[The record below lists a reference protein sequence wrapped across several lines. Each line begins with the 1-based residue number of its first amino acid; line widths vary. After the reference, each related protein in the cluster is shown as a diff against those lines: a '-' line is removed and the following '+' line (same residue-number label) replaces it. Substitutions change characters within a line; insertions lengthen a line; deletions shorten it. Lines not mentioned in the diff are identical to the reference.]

1 LIGLGHGTPGRIE
14 AARPQATATLN
25 VAAALGV
32 LPAEQQDRASPTG
45 RSQVAS
51 DPGRPRHTTHYSMLR
66 TTEQLLGLGFL
77 GSAAGAAGMR
87 SAFNL

>member
-1 LIGLGHGTPGRIE
+1 
-14 AARPQATATLN
+14 
-25 VAAALGV
+25 
-32 LPAEQQDRASPTG
+32 
-45 RSQVAS
+45 
-51 DPGRPRHTTHYSMLR
+51 MLR